1 MENFLPSSLSSPK
14 DNYGKSNCKLFQAPV
29 LLDDLLLE
37 NPFSCH
43 DYTLVIPTSLF
54 WQMVSTQFII
64 WTLYQWKANVKI
76 IKPKYK
82 AILIFVIWICTLGLQ
97 WTFISL
103 IQVGNLSLSGFRQH
117 DTKAPTFITFLV
129 VKIVYKYSKLIWD
142 ICRTK
147 LGDYIIKIIYTP
159 GGRLLEIEN
168 GWVLSK
174 AKILKGK
181 YEISGWGSELK
192 LFFGDMNM
200 FWKNT
205 CKLLANSSVLHWP
218 TGRCIRCE
226 CTTPSQTTN
235 YTIFDTEKVGLRL
248 LKATQTWT
256 GLNNIIGISREMT
269 SEKVQAPCPSKCLPL
284 FFLSSFLIQCH
295 LTTYTLFYLFHQY
308 RWIKSYSRISF
319 T

>member
-1 MENFLPSSLSSPK
+1 MAFFYRDRRKVKLLCKVYPLF
-14 DNYGKSNCKLFQAPV
+14 SNCKLFQAPV

-54 WQMVSTQFII
+54 WQMVSTQFIT

-129 VKIVYKYSKLIWD
+129 VKIVYKYNKLIWD

-168 GWVLSK
+168 GWQLSK
-174 AKILKGK
+174 AKIL
-181 YEISGWGSELK
+181 
-192 LFFGDMNM
+192 N
-200 FWKNT
+200 
-205 CKLLANSSVLHWP
+205 
-218 TGRCIRCE
+218 
-226 CTTPSQTTN
+226 
-235 YTIFDTEKVGLRL
+235 
-248 LKATQTWT
+248 
-256 GLNNIIGISREMT
+256 
-269 SEKVQAPCPSKCLPL
+269 
-284 FFLSSFLIQCH
+284 
-295 LTTYTLFYLFHQY
+295 
-308 RWIKSYSRISF
+308 
-319 T
+319 